1 MSRPV
6 FSGPRSTSPLR
17 SSAITRRA
25 LRGVALGLV
34 ALPLA
39 LGLSACHKA
48 DSGAATGD
56 TVAAVNPPAGKSW
69 SDVIA
74 ATPDHGMVM
83 GNPTAPI
90 KLVEYGSLSCPH
102 CAHLASEAM
111 PSLVGTYVN
120 SGKVSYEY
128 RSFAIHGID
137 IPLTVL
143 VRCAD
148 PSAFFGLVEQLYAN
162 QDALLKRA
170 QDGQTAAQAA
180 ANLPAAQRMVAMA
193 DAYGLPDFFSARGLP
208 VDKAR
213 ACLTNIAAA
222 QAVAKEAETIGN
234 NGIDSTPTL
243 IINGTKSAALSWP
256 DLEAALKAAGAR

>member
-1 MSRPV
+1 MPRPAS
-6 FSGPRSTSPLR
+6 FGPNSSSALR
-17 SSAITRRA
+17 SPAIVHRA

-39 LGLSACHKA
+39 LALSACHKS
-48 DSGAATGD
+48 DSGATSGD
-56 TVAAVNPPAGKSW
+56 TVAAVPPPAGKSW

-83 GNPTAPI
+83 GNPNAPI

-102 CAHLASEAM
+102 CAHLANEGMAT
-111 PSLVGTYVN
+111 LVGTYVN

-162 QDALLKRA
+162 QEALLNRA
-170 QDGQTAAQAA
+170 QQGQAAAQAA
-180 ANLPAAQRMVAMA
+180 TSLPAAQRMVGMA

-208 VDKAR
+208 VDKAH
-213 ACLTNIAAA
+213 ACLANTAAA
-222 QAVAKEAETIGN
+222 EAVAKEAETIGN
-234 NGIDSTPTL
+234 NGIDATPTL
-243 IINGTKSAALSWP
+243 IINGTKANVTGWP
-256 DLEAALKAAGAR
+256 ELEAALKAAGAR

>member
-1 MSRPV
+1 MSRPL
-6 FSGPRSTSPLR
+6 FSGQRFTSQLR
-17 SSAITRRA
+17 TPAIKGRYWGA
-25 LRGVALGLV
+25 VALGLA
-34 ALPLA
+34 ALA
-39 LGLSACHKA
+39 LSACHKT
-48 DSGAATGD
+48 DSGASTGE
-56 TVAAVNPPAGKSW
+56 TVAAVPPPAGKSW

-83 GNPTAPI
+83 GNPAAPI

-102 CAHLASEAM
+102 CAHLANEGM
-111 PSLVGTYVN
+111 PTLVSTYVN

-137 IPLTVL
+137 VPLTVL

-170 QDGQTAAQAA
+170 MDGQAAAQAA
-180 ANLPAAQRMVAMA
+180 ANLPVAQRMTATA
-193 DAYGLPDFFSARGLP
+193 DAYGLPEFFSARGLP
-208 VDKAR
+208 VDKAH
-213 ACLTNIAAA
+213 ACLANTAAA
-222 QAVAKEAETIGN
+222 QEVAKEAETIGN

-243 IINGTKSAALSWP
+243 IINGTKSTALTWP